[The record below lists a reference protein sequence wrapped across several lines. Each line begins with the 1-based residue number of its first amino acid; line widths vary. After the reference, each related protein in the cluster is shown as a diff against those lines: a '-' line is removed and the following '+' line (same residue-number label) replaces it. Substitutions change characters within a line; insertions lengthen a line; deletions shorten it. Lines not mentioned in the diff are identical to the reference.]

1 MAGGIYNPVTEE
13 LVIGSLGE
21 VYKPSNGVVYNGRS
35 CTVTDRLN
43 LEDATIL
50 ASRSAGSRP

>member
-13 LVIGSLGE
+13 LVIGSLE
-21 VYKPSNGVVYNGRS
+21 TGVVYNGRS

-43 LEDATIL
+43 LEV
-50 ASRSAGSRP
+50 